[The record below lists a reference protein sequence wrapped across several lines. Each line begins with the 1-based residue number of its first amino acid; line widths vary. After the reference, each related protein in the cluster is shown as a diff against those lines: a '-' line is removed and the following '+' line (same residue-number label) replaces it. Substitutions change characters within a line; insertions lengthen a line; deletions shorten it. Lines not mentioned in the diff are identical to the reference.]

1 MVTMTDRR
9 RRLRCTAAAG
19 TGAGCRQCK
28 SDSAIWRLVATTDE
42 ADSVESSGATE
53 TAATSTEDPLMATA
67 VERNGEVERARRQ
80 RRRLSIQ
87 HLKTLEEAVVVY
99 RRRCFFGIP
108 MPPFTAGFLKS
119 WKEEEEEERGKEQES
134 NFLPGANG
142 CK

>member
-67 VERNGEVERARRQ
+67 VERNGE
-80 RRRLSIQ
+80 
-87 HLKTLEEAVVVY
+87 EETSLA
-99 RRRCFFGIP
+99 
-108 MPPFTAGFLKS
+108 AGMEDGEVAAGPEGWADPNS
-119 WKEEEEEERGKEQES
+119 PAPTQ
-134 NFLPGANG
+134 
-142 CK
+142 

>member
-1 MVTMTDRR
+1 MGCARPSLLKSSRGKEGTRKEEGR
-9 RRLRCTAAAG
+9 SWRKEARAFLLLPLLR
-19 TGAGCRQCK
+19 
-28 SDSAIWRLVATTDE
+28 S
-42 ADSVESSGATE
+42 
-53 TAATSTEDPLMATA
+53 
-67 VERNGEVERARRQ
+67 EVERARRQ

-108 MPPFTAGFLKS
+108 MAPFTAGFFFKKS